1 MAAVN
6 RHVITSFRQSTK
18 PLKPSPTGKTAF
30 CWSWR
35 PEQENLYRIP
45 DHLAPV
51 EIKNKKR
58 ILFLADRNILVD
70 QTKNNDFQPFG
81 TAMTK
86 VSGRTIDPAYEIHL
100 ALYQAITG
108 PEEDQ
113 KRLNKSHQ
121 ISSI

>member
-18 PLKPSPTGKTAF
+18 PLKPSQRAKPRSAGHGD
-30 CWSWR
+30 R
-35 PEQENLYRIP
+35 NRENLHRIP

-70 QTKNNDFQPFG
+70 QTKI
-81 TAMTK
+81 M
-86 VSGRTIDPAYEIHL
+86 
-100 ALYQAITG
+100 
-108 PEEDQ
+108 
-113 KRLNKSHQ
+113 
-121 ISSI
+121 ISSHLVRQ

>member
-1 MAAVN
+1 M
-6 RHVITSFRQSTK
+6 
-18 PLKPSPTGKTAF
+18 
-30 CWSWR
+30 
-35 PEQENLYRIP
+35 
-45 DHLAPV
+45 

-121 ISSI
+121 NSSI